1 MIMSKTNN
9 EYEVITVKEVSELS
23 TSNVFD
29 VLSNIDVT
37 NYLETKPAKQGGLSY
52 LSWAAAWGLVKQNY
66 PTASYT
72 IHNSDDNNPFFTS
85 PYGTFVKVSV
95 SIEDQTLTE
104 VLPVLDFKNKSI
116 QNDKLNTFDINSAYK
131 RCLVKCLAMHGLG
144 LQVFVNGQGHGLDL
158 NNKLVTSA
166 PAKTSTSLF

>member
-1 MIMSKTNN
+1 MIMSKNN
-9 EYEVITVKEVSELS
+9 
-23 TSNVFD
+23 NVFD

-37 NYLETKPAKQGGLSY
+37 NYLETKHGGLKY

-95 SIEDQTLTE
+95 TIEDQTLTE
-104 VLPVLDFKNKSI
+104 ILPVLDFKNKSI

-158 NNKLVTSA
+158 NNKSVVTSA
-166 PAKTSTSLF
+166 PAKVTTSLF